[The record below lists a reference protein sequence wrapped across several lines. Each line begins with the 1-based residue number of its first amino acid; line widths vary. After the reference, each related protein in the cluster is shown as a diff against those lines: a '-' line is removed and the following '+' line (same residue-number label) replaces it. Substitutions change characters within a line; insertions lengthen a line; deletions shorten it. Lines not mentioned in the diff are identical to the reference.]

1 MLWMDPTAGWVA
13 SKLRSLLPVLML
25 NTVNWLVRPYP
36 NMAVD
41 FLVIVLESN
50 PWLPQL
56 QHFECCHDY
65 FRCCETS
72 LFFCTHRPLQ
82 ESSVSEL
89 TRKKQEIES
98 RARTMKD
105 QLTGMVRAF
114 LYMGD
119 ITWRTLYKETA
130 IGVCHMTDIFHVD
143 KMPVHSV
150 VYKKYEVWSRPWL
163 VWINICQHW

>member
-1 MLWMDPTAGWVA
+1 MDPTADWVA
-13 SKLRSLLPVLML
+13 NKLRSLLPVLML
-25 NTVNWLVRPYP
+25 NAVNWLVRPYP
-36 NMAVD
+36 NIADD
-41 FLVIVLESN
+41 FLVIVLECN

-56 QHFECCHDY
+56 QHFECRHDY
-65 FRCCETS
+65 FHSCETS

-82 ESSVSEL
+82 ESSISEL

-119 ITWRTLYKETA
+119 INVSILRTLYKETA

-143 KMPVHSV
+143 KMPGHSV
-150 VYKKYEVWSRPWL
+150 VYKKYEVWNCP
-163 VWINICQHW
+163 